1 MTNYRR
7 VSAACAA
14 AALVACGA
22 LASVAD
28 AQTSTAAV
36 SAEQR
41 PGLKRRVAVG
51 RFSNSTPY
59 GRLLLNPGQADPIAT
74 QASDMLVNALAGSGH
89 FYVFERGDLQAL
101 EAERVLSSTDAARL
115 VGVDTLLL
123 GSVTQLGRRNEG
135 KQGFL
140 NSQRRQAVNATVEIR
155 LVDVRTGQVFFTT
168 SGAGEATTE
177 TGEVAGFGTRA
188 GYDSTLSDR
197 AIAAAIADTMT
208 NVINQL
214 QQRPWFTDVLRVS
227 GETAFI
233 SGGPSQ
239 GLQVGDRFSV
249 ETPGEVVVS
258 SQSGLPITLPGTR
271 IAEIE
276 LTGFFGSA
284 PDSEGATAKIVGGA
298 LPAAVDGLKVVEIR
312 Q

>member
-1 MTNYRR
+1 MLNFRR

-14 AALVACGA
+14 AALVAVLSA
-22 LASVAD
+22 APAVQANSS
-28 AQTSTAAV
+28 TSAAT
-36 SAEQR
+36 SEQR

-51 RFSNSTPY
+51 RFSNSTSY
-59 GRLLLNPGQADPIAT
+59 GRLLLSPGQPDPIAS
-74 QASDMLVNALAGSGH
+74 QAGDMLVNALVGSGH
-89 FYVFERGDLQAL
+89 FYVFERSDL
-101 EAERVLSSTDAARL
+101 EALNSERVISSAEAARL
-115 VGVDTLLL
+115 VGVDTLLM

-155 LVDVRTGQVFFTT
+155 LVDVRTGQVFFTA

-188 GYDSTLSDR
+188 GYDSTLNDQ

-214 QQRPWFTDVLRVS
+214 QQRAWFTDILRVS
-227 GETAFI
+227 GETVFI
-233 SGGPSQ
+233 SGGSSQ
-239 GLQVGDRFSV
+239 GLRVGDRFSV
-249 ETPGEVVVS
+249 ETPGEVVTS
-258 SQSGLPITLPGTR
+258 SQSGLPITLPGSKV
-271 IAEIE
+271 AEIE
-276 LTGFFGSA
+276 LTGFFGA
-284 PDSEGATAKIVGGA
+284 TPDSEGATARIVQGA
-298 LPAAVDGLKVVEIR
+298 LPAAVAGLKVVEIR

>member
-1 MTNYRR
+1 MLNYRR

-14 AALVACGA
+14 AALVACPSFTLAAEMQTPTVGA
-22 LASVAD
+22 
-28 AQTSTAAV
+28 ST
-36 SAEQR
+36 EHRQ
-41 PGLKRRVAVG
+41 GLKRRVAVG

-59 GRLLLNPGQADPIAT
+59 GRLLLSPGQADPIAT
-74 QASDMLVNALAGSGH
+74 QASDMLVTALVGSGH
-89 FYVFERGDLQAL
+89 FYVFERGDLQTLNSERLISSAD
-101 EAERVLSSTDAARL
+101 AERL

-123 GSVTQLGRRNEG
+123 GSITQLGRRNEG

-155 LVDVRTGQVFFTT
+155 LVDVRTGQVFFTA

-188 GYDSTLSDR
+188 GYDSTLNDR

-214 QQRPWFTDVLRVS
+214 QQRAWFTDILRVS

-233 SGGPSQ
+233 SGGASQ
-239 GLQVGDRFSV
+239 GLRVGDRFSV
-249 ETPGEVVVS
+249 ETPGDVMRS
-258 SQSGLPITLPGTR
+258 GQSGLPITLPGAK

-276 LTGFFGSA
+276 LTGFFGSGA
-284 PDSEGATAKIVGGA
+284 DSEGATAKIVQGA
-298 LPAAVDGLKVVEIR
+298 LPETLAGLKVVEIR